1 MALARLGFS
10 TPAFAASG
18 IPCVG
23 DATQGTSVTL
33 AIPWVAALSRKLRTA
48 NGAEFLK
55 RFDRASEEELIT
67 HYFSHPYCPQENAFV
82 ERKIQTEGYEPW
94 AFKEGYTVESS
105 TVSRMSGTM
114 RTIT

>member
-1 MALARLGFS
+1 VAFSRAYSSASSACAKAFLAEAVERMPFSVLALQA
-10 TPAFAASG
+10 
-18 IPCVG
+18 
-23 DATQGTSVTL
+23 D
-33 AIPWVAALSRKLRTA
+33 

-82 ERKIQTEGYEPW
+82 KRKIQTEGYEPW